1 MEENFEDSI
10 FKEIS
15 VHKHTTSNVIKAAN
29 SHIAG
34 FAKISIEED
43 SHDGVKIVLK
53 KDKNDNIKEIKF
65 VCSCGQT
72 KSVILD
78 YNEIPPKTAE

>member
-1 MEENFEDSI
+1 MNDNFEDSI
-10 FKEIS
+10 FREIS
-15 VHKHTTSNVIKAAN
+15 VHGNQKSNVIKA
-29 SHIAG
+29 SESKIVG
-34 FAKISIEED
+34 LSKISINEE

-72 KSVILD
+72 KSVLLD
-78 YNEIPPKTAE
+78 YNE